1 MKPTTRGSLVVV
13 GSSCL
18 LIGWLAGNFGLTT
31 LWAESTPAKAEL
43 PAFPMSARTGANI
56 YLQTAAE
63 YRACC
68 HTVYTG
74 AELRLE
80 AMLREM
86 TPKPSNPAVV
96 MDLDETVLD
105 NSAFQTFLY
114 KNHLE
119 YSDELWADYEENNQQ
134 DVTLIPGAKHFIDR
148 ASTLGVMVVFI
159 SNRSEAFRQSTKGVL
174 ERLLGTDPTGPINR
188 LYLQAADGSSDKS
201 SRREEVAARY
211 NVLMYFGD
219 NLRDFSESFRR
230 RNFHKT
236 RLLRIASRRLLCD
249 SPRPNTP
256 SVIGASTGL
265 SFPIRSMG
273 NGGI

>member
-1 MKPTTRGSLVVV
+1 
-13 GSSCL
+13 
-18 LIGWLAGNFGLTT
+18 
-31 LWAESTPAKAEL
+31 
-43 PAFPMSARTGANI
+43 
-56 YLQTAAE
+56 
-63 YRACC
+63 
-68 HTVYTG
+68 
-74 AELRLE
+74 
-80 AMLREM
+80 M
-86 TPKPSNPAVV
+86 TPKLLNPAVV

-119 YSDELWADYEENNQQ
+119 YSEELWADYEENNQQ
-134 DVTLIPGAKHFIDR
+134 DVTLDSRAKHFIDR

-219 NLRDFSESFRR
+219 NLRDFSESFCAETSTKPDSSGLPQGDCCATVLGR
-230 RNFHKT
+230 T
-236 RLLRIASRRLLCD
+236 RRLSLG
-249 SPRPNTP
+249 RQL
-256 SVIGASTGL
+256 GL

-273 NGGI
+273 NGVTGLARIRKPLCTRRA